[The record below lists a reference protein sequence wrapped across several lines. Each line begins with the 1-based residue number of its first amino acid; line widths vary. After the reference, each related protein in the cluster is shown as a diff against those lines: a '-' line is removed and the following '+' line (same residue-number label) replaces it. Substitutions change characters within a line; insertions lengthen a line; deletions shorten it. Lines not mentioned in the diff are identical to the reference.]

1 MNIDYS
7 QWPIV
12 KIKYKEIVLNNEI
25 FEDYKVKFLTI
36 LKKCK
41 DLNQKCLLIVDLL
54 DMKKVPLKYMNKQRI
69 FHNKINDYTIKYIQS
84 IFIILKSV
92 AVRNILKVFVNM
104 SKKKQTFYFLKDLN
118 EAYNIIE
125 NKFLIENNVLKN
137 NISDNNINENKY
149 SEQII

>member
-12 KIKYKEIVLNNEI
+12 KIKYKEVVLNDDI
-25 FEDYKVKFLTI
+25 FEEYKIQFLTI

-41 DLNQKCLLIVDLL
+41 DLNQKCLLIIDLL
-54 DMKKVPLKYMNKQRI
+54 DMKKVPMKYMMKQRK
-69 FHNKINDYTIKYIQS
+69 FHNKINDHTIKYIQT
-84 IFIILKSV
+84 IFIILKNA

-118 EAYNIIE
+118 EAYKIIE
-125 NKFLIENNVLKN
+125 NKFLIENKILK
-137 NISDNNINENKY
+137 DNLPEKNINENNY
-149 SEQII
+149 SEELI